1 MVLSVSVTAN
11 PTGENV
17 QIRRGLVVGDIAA
30 RSAAGD
36 TPSVQDALAI
46 LRGLVGL
53 SGYVRDDPRPAGV
66 FVGGN
71 SGSSSGGST
80 ICSSAHCNNN
90 ATVCQGC
97 ANANSGT
104 GSTQPTGTTPPV
116 NPNCDACPG
125 LNSEIGRLNGD
136 LATANSAVTDAQNE
150 QQRIQQLLNDANGR
164 IEILEGQLEAPCVSC
179 DGTRVCAQC
188 TTLSQQL
195 KDAQYD
201 RDSALQ
207 SLQSANTQREEA
219 IKRADDLQDQ
229 INRHVCEPTP
239 SDPLGNPSGALPGS
253 APRGSQERARIN
265 SASDNVWHITLSEG
279 LGGRPPAATGVSES
293 GHFVR
298 FNEPIADSPNNQPN
312 TLHIRRGGT
321 YVLTGTLNGSVYV
334 NAHDRPWSDA
344 NPTLPNHREP
354 VVIILNNVTI
364 NNPNGAAIHGRRSSN
379 IEIRIQD
386 GTNNTLSDA
395 ATYTPTFNPTDP
407 EAPPEPSAVI
417 FSQHDLIVTGRGNLT
432 INGRLSENRW
442 RRTGG
447 PQGTAQQQSLIRG
460 RGIESRDMIEIRGGN
475 ITINTLDTAVHGRDG
490 VTINNGR
497 LTLRSQFNNGIRA
510 SNATSGGQS
519 VPTLGNITI
528 RGGLFD
534 IQVRDDA
541 LSAERTLNITGGT
554 FNATNPNAGAGDD

>member
-1 MVLSVSVTAN
+1 
-11 PTGENV
+11 
-17 QIRRGLVVGDIAA
+17 
-30 RSAAGD
+30 
-36 TPSVQDALAI
+36 
-46 LRGLVGL
+46 
-53 SGYVRDDPRPAGV
+53 
-66 FVGGN
+66 
-71 SGSSSGGST
+71 
-80 ICSSAHCNNN
+80 
-90 ATVCQGC
+90 
-97 ANANSGT
+97 
-104 GSTQPTGTTPPV
+104 
-116 NPNCDACPG
+116 
-125 LNSEIGRLNGD
+125 
-136 LATANSAVTDAQNE
+136 
-150 QQRIQQLLNDANGR
+150 
-164 IEILEGQLEAPCVSC
+164 
-179 DGTRVCAQC
+179 
-188 TTLSQQL
+188 LSQQL

-395 ATYTPTFNPTDP
+395 ATYTPTFNPNDDD
-407 EAPPEPSAVI
+407 APPEPSAVI
-417 FSQHDLIVTGRGNLT
+417 FSQHDIIVTGRGTLN
-432 INGRLSENRW
+432 INGNLSEPRW

-447 PQGTAQQQSLIRG
+447 PRLPTDTQQEIVHG
-460 RGIESRDMIEIRGGN
+460 RGIESRDT
-475 ITINTLDTAVHGRDG
+475 ITINGGHIVITSLDTCIHGRDG
-490 VTINNGR
+490 VTVNNGR
-497 LTLRSQFNNGIRA
+497 IELNSEHNHGIRA
-510 SNATSGGQS
+510 SNTTSGGVS
-519 VPTLGNITI
+519 VPSFGNVTI
-528 RGGLFD
+528 RNGFFTGVTRGD
-534 IQVRDDA
+534 PA
-541 LSAERTLNITGGT
+541 SAARTLSITGGAIT
-554 FNATNPNAGAGDD
+554 VTDSRAGEQGSED